1 MGFCYDAGMVITYY
15 GKQFFK
21 LQLGDTVIAVN
32 PISKD
37 SKLSGARFGA
47 DVGLISVNRPDY
59 NGAEVIG
66 FGEKQPLIISGPGE
80 YEIKGI
86 FIKGFASEAEI
97 DPSTSSDADR
107 NKSLGAG
114 GEKFI
119 NTIYTLSL
127 DNINICILGALTTKQ
142 ISAETKE
149 AIDGVDMLFVPA
161 GLSGLTPRDAYN
173 LASSFEPKVII
184 PMDYDAPSLKTFLKE
199 GGAEGTDELDKYTVK
214 RKDIENMEG
223 EIVLLKPQG

>member
-1 MGFCYDAGMVITYY
+1 MVITYY

-37 SKLSGARFGA
+37 SRLRQDFDGQAKLSGARFGA
-47 DVGLISVNRPDY
+47 DVGLISVNHPDY

-80 YEIKGI
+80 YETKGI
-86 FIKGFASEAEI
+86 FIKGFPSEAE
-97 DPSTSSDADR
+97 
-107 NKSLGAG
+107 LGG
-114 GEKFI
+114 KKFI

-127 DNINICILGALTTKQ
+127 DNINICILGALATKQ

-149 AIDGVDMLFVPA
+149 AIDGVDMLFVPV
-161 GLSGLTPRDAYN
+161 GLSGLTPREAYN
-173 LASSFEPKVII
+173 LASSFESKVII
-184 PMDYDAPSLKTFLKE
+184 PMDYDSSSLKVFLKE

-223 EIVLLKPQG
+223 EIILLKPQG